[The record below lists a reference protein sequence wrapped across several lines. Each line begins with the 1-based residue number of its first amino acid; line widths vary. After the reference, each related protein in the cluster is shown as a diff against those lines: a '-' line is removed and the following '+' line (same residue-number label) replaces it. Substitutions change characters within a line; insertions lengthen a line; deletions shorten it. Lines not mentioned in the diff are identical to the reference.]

1 MKYLVLI
8 QARCGSSRLP
18 NKVMKKISGKTD
30 LEWVLERVKR
40 SKKIDEVM
48 VITSIEK
55 NNLPLIK
62 LCTELNTRVFVGSE
76 DDVLDRYY
84 QAARLLNPE
93 YVIRITADCPLFDW
107 NYLDLAIEQL
117 EADTDYM
124 SELTESFP
132 DGLDIEIMKFSVL
145 EEAWQN
151 AKMASEREHVTLYI
165 RNHAD
170 KYKLQNFECPI
181 SGIGDKRWTLDEPAD
196 LKLIEKIYEYFINQ
210 GKENFVTEP
219 EKDGAFIC
227 KNSWG
232 ADFGQNGFF
241 YISYE
246 DPNIG
251 VYGVSYTGVEDAD
264 NYDRIYQTD
273 LLGWTG
279 SIGYNEPM
287 AWFSSV
293 YQTDSKNTLRAA
305 GFYATDA
312 ETYYDI
318 YLVRDFEG
326 IEDMDRRVFLQSGY
340 IKDKGYYTIPLE
352 NPQPLEADQRFAVIV
367 QIYTRD
373 SMHPIAIE
381 YVSNELTVEAD
392 ISDGESYMSYNGSLW
407 SHMEE
412 ASACNACLK
421 AYTDLTPDQ

>member
-1 MKYLVLI
+1 
-8 QARCGSSRLP
+8 
-18 NKVMKKISGKTD
+18 MKKISGKTD

-76 DDVLDRYY
+76 NDVLDRYY
-84 QAARLLNPE
+84 QAARLLEPE

-170 KYKLQNFECPI
+170 KYKLQNYECPI

-196 LKLIEKIYEYFINQ
+196 LELIEKIYEYFINQ
-210 GKENFVTEP
+210 GKENFVTEDILNFLRVNP
-219 EKDGAFIC
+219 ALNSINAMINRNEGLSKSL
-227 KNSWG
+227 KN
-232 ADFGQNGFF
+232 D
-241 YISYE
+241 YE
-246 DPNIG
+246 
-251 VYGVSYTGVEDAD
+251 
-264 NYDRIYQTD
+264 
-273 LLGWTG
+273 
-279 SIGYNEPM
+279 
-287 AWFSSV
+287 
-293 YQTDSKNTLRAA
+293 
-305 GFYATDA
+305 
-312 ETYYDI
+312 
-318 YLVRDFEG
+318 LV
-326 IEDMDRRVFLQSGY
+326 
-340 IKDKGYYTIPLE
+340 
-352 NPQPLEADQRFAVIV
+352 
-367 QIYTRD
+367 
-373 SMHPIAIE
+373 
-381 YVSNELTVEAD
+381 
-392 ISDGESYMSYNGSLW
+392 
-407 SHMEE
+407 
-412 ASACNACLK
+412 
-421 AYTDLTPDQ
+421 

>member
-48 VITSIEK
+48 VITSVEK

-181 SGIGDKRWTLDEPAD
+181 SGIGDKRWTFDESAD
-196 LKLIEKIYEYFINQ
+196 LELIEKIYEYFINQ
-210 GKENFVTEP
+210 GKENFVTEDILNFLRVNP
-219 EKDGAFIC
+219 ALNSINAMINRNEGLSKSL
-227 KNSWG
+227 KN
-232 ADFGQNGFF
+232 D
-241 YISYE
+241 YE
-246 DPNIG
+246 
-251 VYGVSYTGVEDAD
+251 
-264 NYDRIYQTD
+264 
-273 LLGWTG
+273 
-279 SIGYNEPM
+279 
-287 AWFSSV
+287 
-293 YQTDSKNTLRAA
+293 
-305 GFYATDA
+305 
-312 ETYYDI
+312 
-318 YLVRDFEG
+318 LV
-326 IEDMDRRVFLQSGY
+326 
-340 IKDKGYYTIPLE
+340 
-352 NPQPLEADQRFAVIV
+352 
-367 QIYTRD
+367 
-373 SMHPIAIE
+373 
-381 YVSNELTVEAD
+381 
-392 ISDGESYMSYNGSLW
+392 
-407 SHMEE
+407 
-412 ASACNACLK
+412 
-421 AYTDLTPDQ
+421 